1 MKYLITG
8 GAGFIGSN
16 FCQYMVD
23 KYPNDQFVCL
33 DALTYAA
40 NLKNLDSVINN
51 NNFKFIE
58 GNICDEELVEEL
70 FEDEKFDYVIN
81 FAGESHVDKSITEP
95 NIFLVSNV
103 IGVQILLDASK
114 KYKVKRFHQIS
125 TDEVYGDLPLDRPD
139 LLFSESSILKPS
151 SPYSVSKA
159 SADLL
164 VLAYHR
170 TYGMDVTISR
180 SSNNY
185 GIYQHEEKL
194 IPLVIKKALKN
205 EKIPVHGTGLNIRD
219 WLYVLD
225 HCSAIDLI
233 VKNGR
238 SGEIYNV
245 GVHDEKTN
253 LDVIK
258 MILKYLGKDESL
270 IEFTTDRLGHDLRYA
285 LDNRKIINELGWM
298 PVYKFYEEVHSV
310 ISYYIDKYNKDI

>member
-23 KYPNDQFVCL
+23 KYPNDLFICL
-33 DALTYAA
+33 DSLTYAA
-40 NLKNLDSVINN
+40 NIKNLDNIINKD
-51 NNFKFIE
+51 NFKFIE
-58 GNICDEELVEEL
+58 GNICDEELVEKL
-70 FEDEKFDYVIN
+70 FKEEKIDYVIN
-81 FAGESHVDKSITEP
+81 FAAESHVDKSITEP
-95 NIFLVSNV
+95 NIFLKSNV
-103 IGVQILLDASK
+103 IGVQVLLDASK
-114 KYKVKRFHQIS
+114 KYNVKRFHQIS

-139 LLFSESSILKPS
+139 LLFSESSMLKPS

-170 TYGMDVTISR
+170 THEIDVTISR

-194 IPLVIKKALKN
+194 IPLVIKKALRN
-205 EKIPVHGTGLNIRD
+205 EKIPVYGTGLNIRD

-285 LDNRKIINELGWM
+285 LDNSKLINELGWM
-298 PVYKFYEEVHSV
+298 PTTKLDYKIED
-310 ISYYIDKYNKDI
+310 IIKYYIENI

>member
-1 MKYLITG
+1 M
-8 GAGFIGSN
+8 
-16 FCQYMVD
+16 
-23 KYPNDQFVCL
+23 
-33 DALTYAA
+33 
-40 NLKNLDSVINN
+40 
-51 NNFKFIE
+51 
-58 GNICDEELVEEL
+58 
-70 FEDEKFDYVIN
+70 
-81 FAGESHVDKSITEP
+81 
-95 NIFLVSNV
+95 
-103 IGVQILLDASK
+103 
-114 KYKVKRFHQIS
+114 
-125 TDEVYGDLPLDRPD
+125 
-139 LLFSESSILKPS
+139 LKPS

-170 TYGMDVTISR
+170 THEIDVTISR

-194 IPLVIKKALKN
+194 IPLVIKKALRN
-205 EKIPVHGTGLNIRD
+205 EKIPVYGTGLNIRD

-285 LDNRKIINELGWM
+285 LDNSKLINELGWM
-298 PVYKFYEEVHSV
+298 PTTKLDYKIED
-310 ISYYIDKYNKDI
+310 IIKYYIENI

>member
-23 KYPNDQFVCL
+23 KYPNDLFICL

-40 NLKNLDSVINN
+40 NIKNLDNIINKD
-51 NNFKFIE
+51 NFKFIE
-58 GNICDEELVEEL
+58 GNICDEELVEKL
-70 FEDEKFDYVIN
+70 FKEEKIDYVIN
-81 FAGESHVDKSITEP
+81 FAAESHVDKSITEP
-95 NIFLVSNV
+95 NIFLKSNV
-103 IGVQILLDASK
+103 IGVQVLLDASK
-114 KYKVKRFHQIS
+114 KYNVKRFHQIS

-139 LLFSESSILKPS
+139 LLFSESSMLKPS

-170 TYGMDVTISR
+170 THEIDVTISR

-194 IPLVIKKALKN
+194 IPLVIKKALRN
-205 EKIPVHGTGLNIRD
+205 EKIPVYGTGLNIRD

-285 LDNRKIINELGWM
+285 LDNSKLINELGWM
-298 PVYKFYEEVHSV
+298 PTTKLDYKIED
-310 ISYYIDKYNKDI
+310 IIKYYIENI